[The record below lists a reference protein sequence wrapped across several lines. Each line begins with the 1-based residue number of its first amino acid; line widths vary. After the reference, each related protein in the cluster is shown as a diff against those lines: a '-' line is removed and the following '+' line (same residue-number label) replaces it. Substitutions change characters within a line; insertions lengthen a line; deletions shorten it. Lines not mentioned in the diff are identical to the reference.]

1 VTNSSSD
8 NKKTSCEPPAAGRAP
23 TSAIIPAGKIPA
35 EVGRPVVTVDGLAG
49 CGKTT
54 LARMLAQRLGFVHLN
69 SGLLY
74 RAVAYLALENGCS
87 VDDEDCL
94 VKLIGEHSLQLLG
107 DPERGSLITIDGVDC
122 SDRLQT
128 PQISELTSKASRHA
142 KVRAALIMHQREAF
156 PGQGLVA
163 EGRDM
168 GTVVFKDAP
177 LKFFVEVSE
186 EVRVARRLGQYAAKG
201 IDIGAAAAGQELK
214 KNIEIEIR
222 ERDKR
227 DQGRAEAPTKPAP
240 DAIFIDNSQQTL
252 TLVLDKMYSLALSKG
267 VATAT

>member
-1 VTNSSSD
+1 M
-8 NKKTSCEPPAAGRAP
+8 
-23 TSAIIPAGKIPA
+23 
-35 EVGRPVVTVDGLAG
+35 DGLAG

-54 LARMLAQRLGFVHLN
+54 LARMLAQRLGYVHLN

-74 RAVAYLALENGCS
+74 RAVAYLALQSGCS
-87 VDDEDCL
+87 VDDEEGLLRL
-94 VKLIGEHSLQLLG
+94 VDRHSFKLLG
-107 DPERGSLITIDGVDC
+107 DAQRGSFITIDGTDC
-122 SDRLQT
+122 TEKLQT
-128 PQISELTSKASRHA
+128 PQISELTSKASRHP
-142 KVRAALIMHQREAF
+142 KVRAALIVHQREAF

-177 LKFFVEVSE
+177 VKFFVEVSE
-186 EVRVARRLGQYAAKG
+186 EVRVARRIGQYAEKG
-201 IDIGAAAAGQELK
+201 IDIGAATSGASSGQELK

-227 DQGRAEAPTKPAP
+227 DQGRAEAPTRPAP

-252 TLVLDKMYSLALSKG
+252 TLVLEKMYSLALSKG
-267 VATAT
+267 LAPVIR